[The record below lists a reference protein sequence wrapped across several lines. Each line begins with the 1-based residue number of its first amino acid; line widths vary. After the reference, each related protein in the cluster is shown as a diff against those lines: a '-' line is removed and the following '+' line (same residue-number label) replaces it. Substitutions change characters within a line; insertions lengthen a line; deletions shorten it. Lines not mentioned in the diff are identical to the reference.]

1 MEIKVLGP
9 GCAKCKKL
17 YDRTLEAVQ
26 EAGVDATVTKV
37 ERLDEIASHGVA
49 FTPGLVIDGKVVSA
63 GRLPRAPQIVAW
75 IQEAKKP

>member
-37 ERLDEIASHGVA
+37 ERLDQIASHGVA
-49 FTPGLVIDGKVVSA
+49 FTPGLVIDGIVVSM
-63 GRLPRAPQIVAW
+63 GKLPRASQIVAW
-75 IQEAKKP
+75 VQGAK

>member
-17 YDRTLEAVQ
+17 YDLTLAAVQ

-37 ERLDEIASHGVA
+37 ERLDEIAAHGIV
-49 FTPGLVIDGKVVSA
+49 FTPGLVIDGKVVST
-63 GRLPRAPQIVAW
+63 GRLPRAAKIMAW
-75 IQEAKKP
+75 IQGAE